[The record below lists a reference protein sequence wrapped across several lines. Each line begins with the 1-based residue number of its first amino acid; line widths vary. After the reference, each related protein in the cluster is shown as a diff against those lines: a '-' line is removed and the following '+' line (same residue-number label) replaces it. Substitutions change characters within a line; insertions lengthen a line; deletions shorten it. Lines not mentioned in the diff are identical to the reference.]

1 VRSKSSQNKS
11 KPKLKTKSKSTTSF
25 AISNPHKIFWPEDGY
40 TKGDLAQFYTEVFPW
55 LQPYVR
61 DRILTMERCP
71 DGMQGQCFYQKEM
84 PKGMPPGTPS
94 KRIVT
99 KSGNRSSTNYVV
111 GGSLET
117 QIALVN
123 FGCIPIHV
131 TGSRAKTFP
140 KPDWVCF
147 DLDPMSGSFQDAAR
161 ASVYVKKVLDEL
173 RLVSFAKTSGSRGL
187 HIFVPVAIGPTAD
200 EALKFAE
207 KLAAMVARAYP
218 KELTVEHSIAAR
230 GDRVYVDPFRNGAVQ
245 TVVSPYSVRRKPHA
259 PVSTPL
265 EWSEVGR
272 IKDPATFNIKNFAK
286 RLKQSDPWADF
297 FLQKQSLR
305 AALSGLERLAR

>member
-1 VRSKSSQNKS
+1 VKSKSSQS
-11 KPKLKTKSKSTTSF
+11 ESTSKSKSKTGL
-25 AISNPHKIFWPEDGY
+25 AISNPDKVFWPEDGY
-40 TKGDLAQFYTEVFPW
+40 TKGDLARFYADVFPW
-55 LQPYVR
+55 LQPHVR

-94 KRIVT
+94 KRIAT

-161 ASVYVKKVLDEL
+161 ASAYVKKALDEL

-187 HIFVPVAIGPTAD
+187 HIFVPINVGPTAD
-200 EALKFAE
+200 EVLKFAE
-207 KLAAMVARAYP
+207 KLVSVVAKAYP

-230 GDRVYVDPFRNGAVQ
+230 GDRVYLDPFRNGAVQ

-265 EWSEVGR
+265 DWAEVPR

-286 RLKQSDPWADF
+286 RLKQKDPWASF
-297 FLQKQSLR
+297 FRQKQSLR
-305 AALSGLERLAR
+305 AAISELDRLAR

>member
-1 VRSKSSQNKS
+1 VKSKSSQNKS
-11 KPKLKTKSKSTTSF
+11 KSETSF
-25 AISNPHKIFWPEDGY
+25 AISNPNKVFWPEEGY
-40 TKGDLAQFYTEVFPW
+40 TKSDLAQFYADVFPW
-55 LQPYVR
+55 LQPHVR

-84 PKGMPPGTPS
+84 PKGMPRGTPS
-94 KRIVT
+94 KRIAT

-117 QIALVN
+117 QMALVN
-123 FGCIPIHV
+123 LGCIPIHV

-147 DLDPMSGSFQDAAR
+147 DLDPISGSFQDAAH
-161 ASVYVKKVLDEL
+161 ASVYVKKALDEL

-187 HIFVPVAIGPTAD
+187 HIFIPISIGPTAN
-200 EALKFAE
+200 EVLKFAE
-207 KLAAMVARAYP
+207 KLAAMVVKAYP
-218 KELTVEHSIAAR
+218 NELTVEHSIAAR
-230 GDRVYVDPFRNGAVQ
+230 GDRVYLDPFRNGAVQ

-265 EWSEVGR
+265 DWSEVGR
-272 IKDPATFNIKNFAK
+272 IKDPATFNIKSLAK
-286 RLKQSDPWADF
+286 RLKQKDPWANF
-297 FLQKQSLR
+297 FRQKQSLR
-305 AALSGLERLAR
+305 AALSGLDRLAR